1 MSLINTFVI
10 RIQATYALIHKG
22 KLSESKN
29 VLIFVGGNSVNYAGI
44 SIALSLKCKVFVVAE
59 TNEQL
64 EIIKSNY
71 PEVSHRNVD

>member
-1 MSLINTFVI
+1 MSQINTFLI

-29 VLIFVGGNSVNYAGI
+29 VLVFAGGNSVNYAAI
-44 SIALSLKCKVFVVAE
+44 SIALSLQCKVFVVAE

-64 EIIKSNY
+64 EIIKNNY
-71 PEVSHRNVD
+71 PEVSNRNVD